1 MSFNFKE
8 IKESIRIKDKE
19 IKLKVLTFSGKD
31 GDFYVVVSPA
41 LLVSGYGNT
50 EEEAEE
56 SFKANLETF
65 CRDLMV
71 LDSEQRDLELKKLG
85 FLKEKY
91 HTKNFSK
98 AYIDENGVLHGL
110 EKSSIRTSMLEA
122 TV

>member
-41 LLVSGYGNT
+41 LLVSGYGDT
-50 EEEAEE
+50 TEEAEQ
-56 SFKANLETF
+56 SFKENLETF
-65 CRDLMV
+65 CRDLLI
-71 LDSEQRDLELKKLG
+71 LDAEQRDLELKKLG

-98 AYIDENGVLHGL
+98 AYVDENGVLQGL
-110 EKSSIRTSMLEA
+110 EKSSIKTAMLEA

>member
-41 LLVSGYGNT
+41 LLVSGYGTT
-50 EEEAEE
+50 EKEAEE